1 MQLFVVKSGLC
12 EFGPLRRLLLFVLLA
27 AGGGTCRAD
36 LLFGTTSGAPF
47 TLRDPDENYPNKS
60 GYRVAPEGSPFVNSP
75 FSPLP
80 SAIPLYKEPMP

>member
-36 LLFGTTSGAPF
+36 LLFGTTSGAPLTF
-47 TLRDPDENYPNKS
+47 VKVLESTVI
-60 GYRVAPEGSPFVNSP
+60 GYRVNSESNYEFADRPFEP
-75 FSPLP
+75 FLNP
-80 SAIPLYKEPMP
+80 